1 MTSLAIAEIL
11 STCAAFVLL
20 GGVSYWYK
28 YGKKRDKAERKEMK
42 EKFEKSV
49 TLHNPEYIIY
59 ERYDKI
65 VRGGT
70 AMRAVPLFVAMQ
82 MRK

>member
-11 STCAAFVLL
+11 STCATFVLF

-49 TLHNPEYIIY
+49 TLHNPAYIIY
-59 ERYDKI
+59 ER
-65 VRGGT
+65 
-70 AMRAVPLFVAMQ
+70 
-82 MRK
+82 